1 MQQATLID
9 LPDPEWMDV
18 LRAEAEKPN
27 TTKQAIADAL
37 GVSRTAI
44 SLLIAG
50 KYTARTDKVTRK
62 IADKVMELYA
72 HRRWCPHLHR
82 SITPTACAEH
92 RSMPMPMSDPVALRH
107 WVACK
112 NCPQNPA
119 SKKDQ
124 TDAV

>member
-1 MQQATLID
+1 MHQMSMLD

-18 LRAEAEKPN
+18 LRAEAAKPN

-62 IADKVMELYA
+62 IADKVMDLYA

-82 SITPTACAEH
+82 SIAQSACTEH
-92 RSMPMPMSDPVALRH
+92 RSTPMPMSDPAALRH

-112 NCPQNPA
+112 NCPQNPNRKEA
-119 SKKDQ
+119 S
-124 TDAV
+124 DAV